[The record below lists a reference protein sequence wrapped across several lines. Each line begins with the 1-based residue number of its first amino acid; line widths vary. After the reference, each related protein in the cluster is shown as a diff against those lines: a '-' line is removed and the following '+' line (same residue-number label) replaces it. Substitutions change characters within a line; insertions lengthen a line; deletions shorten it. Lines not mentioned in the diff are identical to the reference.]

1 MLGGGEGWALLLL
14 RLWEDAEGSY
24 ERGLPVTLLMALRLI
39 QEGKKI
45 LLDVYVTFWI
55 FEMRIKF
62 S

>member
-1 MLGGGEGWALLLL
+1 MLLL
-14 RLWEDAEGSY
+14 RLWKAAEGSY